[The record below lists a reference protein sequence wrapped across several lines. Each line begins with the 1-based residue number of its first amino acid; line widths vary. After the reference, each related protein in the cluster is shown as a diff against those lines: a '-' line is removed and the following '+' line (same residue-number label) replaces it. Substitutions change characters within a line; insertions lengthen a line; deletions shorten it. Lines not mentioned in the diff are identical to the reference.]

1 MYDSDHNMPKLVG
14 RVDGCNAGAVEDP
27 LGELMKIFHAT
38 SLKVEQVGIALDI
51 EEKMC
56 EAGFTLSTEV
66 LQCVLQICEES
77 YEYILV
83 NELVTADVIYS
94 DQLTDAF
101 FSTLD
106 GLMSRPIEIV
116 SLEDFIK
123 SKTCLSS

>member
-51 EEKMC
+51 VEKMC

-77 YEYILV
+77 YEYILCKAKGSHMV
-83 NELVTADVIYS
+83 IFWNFLDTSSPRLVS
-94 DQLTDAF
+94 SLP
-101 FSTLD
+101 
-106 GLMSRPIEIV
+106 RP
-116 SLEDFIK
+116 
-123 SKTCLSS
+123 